1 MSLYIPGCDLPKE
14 GNKLLV
20 IFPDGVVNEVER
32 GTPYYE
38 AKQLSPHGRLGDLD
52 EMAVDESEAY
62 MSAQLK
68 LGDDVIT
75 KSINE
80 AVHTKIVRLIADT
93 PTIIPADPE
102 GGADNG

>member
-52 EMAVDESEAY
+52 ELEFYFDESAEGLHGTPRWAEIFRECAKAVSEA
-62 MSAQLK
+62 K
-68 LGDDVIT
+68 
-75 KSINE
+75 
-80 AVHTKIVRLIADT
+80 
-93 PTIIPADPE
+93 TIIPADPE
-102 GGADNG
+102 GGADNA